1 MVTSHSLSHYFCRFS
16 YFIVVWLLTM
26 YCCVCTICIYMG
38 HGQHAC
44 LDYICGCNMLF
55 MLTLPLVRMATSY
68 FTYPCSLTFIR
79 SISLLIHCGY
89 CMAQNFGGKNL
100 WWIAA
105 NKNFGGQNIGGLA
118 ALHCKIAR
126 IKIAGG

>member
-1 MVTSHSLSHYFCRFS
+1 
-16 YFIVVWLLTM
+16 
-26 YCCVCTICIYMG
+26 
-38 HGQHAC
+38 
-44 LDYICGCNMLF
+44 
-55 MLTLPLVRMATSY
+55 
-68 FTYPCSLTFIR
+68 
-79 SISLLIHCGY
+79 
-89 CMAQNFGGKNL
+89 MAQNFGGKNL